1 MSRWSPV
8 RCAPQAIAFARIRR
22 LYFGAAD
29 RKGGG
34 VEHGARIFDRPSC
47 HHRPE
52 IYGGIGGTRAAVLL
66 QTFFRER
73 R

>member
-1 MSRWSPV
+1 M
-8 RCAPQAIAFARIRR
+8 CAQAISFPRIRR

-29 RKGGG
+29 PKGGG
-34 VEHGARIFDRPSC
+34 VENGARIFDLPSC

-52 IYGGIGGTRAAVLL
+52 IYGGIGESRSAALL
-66 QTFFRER
+66 QAFFRER